1 MPTPRQAFAVVAST
15 LERIDPEDRGAVTRF
30 YQTRFVEYP
39 PKVQALISD
48 FLIGQTA
55 VPSDDALRAL
65 KQAVTRLV
73 VVRKAALTAR
83 GPQAKKA
90 PALSKEAGLT
100 VEQLRQRTLRRF
112 RRRRGL
118 ASLGQQEAA

>member
-1 MPTPRQAFAVVAST
+1 MPTPGQAFAVVAGT
-15 LERIDPEDRGAVTRF
+15 LGRIDPEDRAAVARF

-65 KQAVTRLV
+65 KQAVVQRFAS
-73 VVRKAALTAR
+73 RKATVAAH
-83 GPQAKKA
+83 GPQAKK
-90 PALSKEAGLT
+90 PHALSKEAGLT
-100 VEQLRQRTLRRF
+100 VEQPRQLASRRIG
-112 RRRRGL
+112 RRRVP
-118 ASLGQQEAA
+118 ASAGQQDVA

>member
-30 YQTRFVEYP
+30 YLTRFVEYP

-55 VPSDDALRAL
+55 VPSDDALWAL
-65 KQAVTRLV
+65 KQAVVRLFASG
-73 VVRKAALTAR
+73 KAAVTA
-83 GPQAKKA
+83 GETQTKK
-90 PALSKEAGLT
+90 PHPLSQEASLAI
-100 VEQLRQRTLRRF
+100 EQLRQVASARI
-112 RRRRGL
+112 RRRRAP
-118 ASLGQQEAA
+118 ASPGQQEVA